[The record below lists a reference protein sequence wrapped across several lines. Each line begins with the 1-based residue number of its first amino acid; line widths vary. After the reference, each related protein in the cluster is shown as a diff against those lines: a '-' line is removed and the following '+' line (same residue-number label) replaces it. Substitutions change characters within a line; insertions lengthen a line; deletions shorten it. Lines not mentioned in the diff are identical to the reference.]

1 MRRPDQIDPPS
12 GHGSPVTDGPSR
24 SGSAGFVPG
33 PARHLARGSARSKSS
48 VRGSVQWLPVVALS
62 CLAVACAG
70 PGRPSPSP
78 PPDRVRPAPPAAD
91 DEVVIEGHGSGA
103 VPVAARSVG
112 ERFLRSYVP
121 FLYGRARADE
131 LNGASR
137 ELRRVLH
144 RARVRV
150 PPARAARTPRIVRLQ
165 STEQSSATVVVT
177 VIVDDGDLA
186 AYPVTALVERRAG
199 SWQVIRLADD

>member
-1 MRRPDQIDPPS
+1 MT
-12 GHGSPVTDGPSR
+12 HGPSR
-24 SGSAGFVPG
+24 SGVAGFAPG
-33 PARHLARGSARSKSS
+33 PARHLARGSACSKSS
-48 VRGSVQWLPVVALS
+48 VRGGVQSLPVVALS

-78 PPDRVRPAPPAAD
+78 DRVRLAPPAAD

-103 VPVAARSVG
+103 VPVAARRVG
-112 ERFLRSYVP
+112 ERFLRRYVAY
-121 FLYGRARADE
+121 LYGRGSADE
-131 LNGASR
+131 LKGASR
-137 ELRRVLH
+137 ELRRVLR

-165 STEQSSATVVVT
+165 STEQSPDTVVVT
-177 VIVDDGDLA
+177 ALVDDGDLA

-199 SWQVIRLADD
+199 FWQVIRLADD